1 MEGETKTA
9 RIDQKLT
16 FLISFFFSKIQN
28 IRKSKIPIFE
38 RVSHKKFLGPVLTIF
53 QTIPALSIRSYSGPH
68 FPAFET

>member
-68 FPAFET
+68 FPAFES